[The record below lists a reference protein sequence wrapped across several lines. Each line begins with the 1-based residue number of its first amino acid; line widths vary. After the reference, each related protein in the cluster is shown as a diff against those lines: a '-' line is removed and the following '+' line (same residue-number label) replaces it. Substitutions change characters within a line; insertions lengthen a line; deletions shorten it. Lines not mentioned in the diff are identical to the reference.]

1 MLVKNNEDLYELLDS
16 LFREQT
22 EFWDDFYKDKERNVP
37 FFCDRPDE
45 NLIEYFEQETIKP
58 CNVLEIGCGNG
69 RNAIYLAQKG
79 CTVTAIDLSKQ
90 AIAWAKEQ
98 AAVQNVNIQFICENI
113 FKLNLESQKFDYI
126 YDSGC
131 FHHLSPHRRISYIQ
145 FINKYLKKNG
155 YFSISAFKENGKYG
169 GSSLSDKQ
177 YYMDRSLNGGLG
189 YSKVKLQTL
198 FSNFQE
204 IEIRDMQHNNL
215 NDNEFGLE
223 DFIVCMFK
231 KVSD

>member
-16 LFREQT
+16 LLREPT
-22 EFWDDFYKDKERNVP
+22 EFWNTFYKDKEKNVP

-45 NLIEYFEQETIKP
+45 HLVKYIERQIIKP
-58 CNVLEIGCGNG
+58 RKVLEIGCGNG

-79 CTVTAIDLSKQ
+79 CTVTAVDLSQ
-90 AIAWAKEQ
+90 RAIDWAKEQ
-98 AAVQNVNIQFICENI
+98 ADVNKVNIQFVCENI
-113 FKLNLESQKFDYI
+113 FNLNLELQEFDYI

-131 FHHLSPHRRISYIQ
+131 FHHLSPHRRVSYIQ
-145 FINKYLKKNG
+145 FINKYLKNNG

-177 YYMDRSLNGGLG
+177 YYMDRTLYGGLG
-189 YSKVKLQTL
+189 YSKEKLQIL
-198 FSNFQE
+198 FSEFQE

-215 NDNEFGLE
+215 NHDEFGLE
-223 DFIVCMFK
+223 DFIVCIFK
-231 KVSD
+231 KV

>member
-16 LFREQT
+16 LLREPT
-22 EFWDDFYKDKERNVP
+22 EFWNTFYKDKEKNVP

-45 NLIEYFEQETIKP
+45 HLVKYIERQIIKP
-58 CNVLEIGCGNG
+58 RKVLEIGCGNG

-79 CTVTAIDLSKQ
+79 CTVTAVDLSQ
-90 AIAWAKEQ
+90 RAIDWAKEQ
-98 AAVQNVNIQFICENI
+98 ANVNKVNIQFVCENI
-113 FKLNLESQKFDYI
+113 FNLNLELQEFDYI

-131 FHHLSPHRRISYIQ
+131 FHHLSPHRRVSYIQ
-145 FINKYLKKNG
+145 FINKYLKNNG

-177 YYMDRSLNGGLG
+177 YYMDRTLYGGLG
-189 YSKVKLQTL
+189 YSKEKLQIL
-198 FSNFQE
+198 FSEFQE

-215 NDNEFGLE
+215 NHDEFGLE
-223 DFIVCMFK
+223 DFIVCIFK
-231 KVSD
+231 KV